1 MPISLEPDKRFAV
14 VLDSDKDKPKESRPV
29 FWAKS
34 QTMRGHESVL
44 ESVERMYDPEA
55 TVAEV
60 FEAVCQKL
68 SEVIVGWENM
78 GQFVFGQHDFR
89 DVLTHL
95 EALELLRKVGRNS
108 HLEPE
113 EKKS

>member
-1 MPISLEPDKRFAV
+1 MPISLEPDKRFAI
-14 VLDSDKDKPKESRPV
+14 VLDSDIDKPKESRPT

-44 ESVERMYDPEA
+44 EAIEFMYKPDA

-60 FEAVCQKL
+60 FKSVCDKL
-68 SEVIVGWENM
+68 TEVIVGWDNM
-78 GQFVFGQHDFR
+78 GPFVYGQHGFAE
-89 DVLTHL
+89 VLTHL

>member
-1 MPISLEPDKRFAV
+1 MPISLEPDKRFAI
-14 VLDSDKDKPKESRPV
+14 VLDSDKDKPKETRPT

-44 ESVERMYDPEA
+44 ETIDYKHEPEV

-60 FEAVCQKL
+60 FEKTCAKL
-68 SEVIVGWENM
+68 EQVIVGWSNM
-78 GQFVFGQHDFR
+78 GSHKFGETRYQDL
-89 DVLTHL
+89 LTYD
-95 EALELLRKVGRNS
+95 EAMELLRKVGRNA
-108 HLEPE
+108 HMEPE

>member
-1 MPISLEPDKRFAV
+1 MPISLEPDKRFAI
-14 VLDSDKDKPKESRPV
+14 VLDSDMEKPKESRPT

-44 ESVERMYDPEA
+44 GAIDSMHAPEA
-55 TVAEV
+55 TVADC
-60 FEAVCQKL
+60 FNAVCAKL
-68 SEVIVGWENM
+68 DEVIVGWENM
-78 GQFVFGQHDFR
+78 GEFIFGKTSFR
-89 DVLTHL
+89 EVLTHL
-95 EALELLRKVGRNS
+95 EAMELLRKVGRNT

>member
-1 MPISLEPDKRFAV
+1 MPISLEPDKRFAI
-14 VLDSDKDKPKESRPV
+14 VLDSDMDKPKESRPT

-44 ESVERMYDPEA
+44 ETIEFMYKPEV

-60 FEAVCQKL
+60 FKVVCDKL
-68 SEVIVGWENM
+68 DEVIVGWENM
-78 GQFVFGQHDFR
+78 GQFVFGQHKFGE
-89 DVLTHL
+89 VLTHL
-95 EALELLRKVGRNS
+95 EALELLRKVGRNT